1 MPARKAKRT
10 PRPASDEV
18 VGRLTALHPKKI
30 DLSLGRIERL
40 LATLGNPERR
50 MPPALHVAG
59 TNGKGSVIAHL
70 RAMLE
75 AAGYRVNAYTSPHLI
90 SFNERILTADGAIG
104 DEALIALLE
113 ECEAANGDD
122 PITFFEMTTACA
134 FLAFAKSPG
143 DITLIESGLG
153 GRLDAT
159 NVLARPLLAVI
170 TPVSRDH
177 VQFLGDTIELI
188 AGEKAGILKPGVGVV
203 MGPQTPVAAT
213 VLADRAGEIGS
224 PMSRFGEEWSVTANG
239 GGIVWSNG
247 AETLELPPSALAGPH
262 QVDNAGTAIAALEM
276 LSGFDV
282 GARAIAEGLRRVE
295 WPGRLERLCSGP
307 LIDRFDEYA
316 PGDSEVWLD
325 GGHNAAAG
333 AALARVAQAWTD
345 KPLFLIVGMLNSKEP
360 AEFLEPLAP
369 FVEAARCVAIPGE
382 EASLGA
388 RQVTAAAIATGIDA
402 QPSASISDALTAIAR
417 RAACPARV
425 LISGSLYLA
434 GAVLAENGG
443 MASGAWA
450 AKPVTETAPA
460 GIAAA
465 TSPPLPAR
473 DGPASSSAAS
483 V

>member
-1 MPARKAKRT
+1 MPERNAKRT
-10 PRPASDEV
+10 PRPTSDEV
-18 VGRLTALHPKKI
+18 IGRLTALHPKKI

-40 LATLGNPERR
+40 LAALGNPERR
-50 MPPALHVAG
+50 MPPAVHVTG

-90 SFNERILTADGAIG
+90 SFNERIRTADGAIG
-104 DEALIALLE
+104 DDELIVLLE

-134 FLAFAKSPG
+134 FLAFARSSG
-143 DITLIESGLG
+143 DITLIENGLG

-159 NVLARPLLAVI
+159 NVLARPLITVI

-177 VQFLGDTIELI
+177 VQFLGDTIEMI

-203 MGPQTPVAAT
+203 IGPQTPVAAK
-213 VLADRAGEIGS
+213 VLADRAGEIGA

-247 AETLELPPSALAGPH
+247 ARTLELPPSALAGPH
-262 QVDNAGTAIAALEM
+262 QVDNAGTAVAALEL
-276 LSGFDV
+276 LSGFEV

-295 WPGRLERLCSGP
+295 WPALLERLGPGP
-307 LIDRFDEYA
+307 LVDRFEDIA
-316 PGDSEVWLD
+316 PEGSEVWLD

-333 AALARVAQAWTD
+333 AALARVAEGWTD
-345 KPLFLIVGMLNSKEP
+345 KPLFLIVGMLNSKDP
-360 AEFLEPLAP
+360 AEFLAPLAP

-382 EASLGA
+382 QASLGA

-402 QPSASISDALTAIAR
+402 QASASIEDALTAIAR

-434 GAVLAENGG
+434 GAVLAANGG
-443 MASGAWA
+443 MTSGAWA
-450 AKPVTETAPA
+450 AKAVAEPAPA
-460 GIAAA
+460 EIA
-465 TSPPLPAR
+465 
-473 DGPASSSAAS
+473 SAAS

>member
-1 MPARKAKRT
+1 MPERNAKRT
-10 PRPASDEV
+10 PRPTSDEV
-18 VGRLTALHPKKI
+18 IGRLTALHPKKI

-40 LATLGNPERR
+40 LAALGNPERR
-50 MPPALHVAG
+50 MPPAVHVTG

-75 AAGYRVNAYTSPHLI
+75 AAGYRVNAYTSPHLL
-90 SFNERILTADGAIG
+90 SFNERIRTADGAIG
-104 DEALIALLE
+104 DDELIVLLE

-134 FLAFAKSPG
+134 FLAFARSSG
-143 DITLIESGLG
+143 DITLIENGLG

-159 NVLARPLLAVI
+159 NVLARPLVTVI

-177 VQFLGDTIELI
+177 VQFLGDTIEMI

-203 MGPQTPVAAT
+203 IGPQTPVAAK
-213 VLADRAGEIGS
+213 VLADRAGEIGA

-247 AETLELPPSALAGPH
+247 ARTLELPPSALAGPH
-262 QVDNAGTAIAALEM
+262 QVDNAGTAIAALEW

-295 WPGRLERLCSGP
+295 WPARLERLGPGP
-307 LIDRFDEYA
+307 LVDRFEDIA
-316 PGDSEVWLD
+316 PEGSEVWLD

-333 AALARVAQAWTD
+333 AALARVAEGWTD
-345 KPLFLIVGMLNSKEP
+345 KPLFLIVGMLNSKDP
-360 AEFLEPLAP
+360 AEFLAPLAP

-382 EASLGA
+382 QASLGA

-402 QPSASISDALTAIAR
+402 QASASIEDALTAIAR

-434 GAVLAENGG
+434 GAVLAANGG
-443 MASGAWA
+443 MTSGAWA
-450 AKPVTETAPA
+450 AKAVAEP
-460 GIAAA
+460 AAA
-465 TSPPLPAR
+465 EIA
-473 DGPASSSAAS
+473 SAAS

>member
-1 MPARKAKRT
+1 MPASKAKT
-10 PRPASDEV
+10 PPRPTSDEV
-18 VGRLTALHPKKI
+18 VGRLAALHPKKI

-40 LATLGNPERR
+40 LAALGNPERH

-90 SFNERILTADGAIG
+90 SFNERIRTADGLIG

-113 ECEAANGDD
+113 ECEAANGGD

-159 NVLARPLLAVI
+159 NVLARPMASVI

-177 VQFLGDTIELI
+177 VQFLGHTIEMI

-203 MGPQTPVAAT
+203 MGPQTAVAAK
-213 VLADRAGEIGS
+213 VLADRAGEIGA
-224 PMSRFGEEWSVTANG
+224 PMSRFGEEWSVTAKG

-247 AETLELPPSALAGPH
+247 ARTLELPPSALAGPH
-262 QVDNAGTAIAALEM
+262 QVENAGTAIAALEL
-276 LSGFDV
+276 LSGFDI
-282 GARAIAEGLRRVE
+282 ATRAINEGLRRVE

-307 LIDRFDEYA
+307 LIDGFEGSA
-316 PGDSEVWLD
+316 PSGSEVWLD

-333 AALARVAQAWTD
+333 VALARVAEAWSD
-345 KPLFLIVGMLNSKEP
+345 KPLFLVFGMLNSKDP
-360 AEFLEPLAP
+360 AEFLAPLAP
-369 FVEAARCVAIPGE
+369 FLEAASCIAIPGE
-382 EASLGA
+382 ETSLDA
-388 RQVTAAAIATGIDA
+388 RSLTAAAIATGIDA
-402 QPSASISDALTAIAR
+402 QPSASIDDALAAVAG
-417 RAACPARV
+417 RASRASRV

-434 GAVLAENGG
+434 GAVLAANGG
-443 MASGAWA
+443 MASGPWA
-450 AKPVTETAPA
+450 AKPAGETAPA
-460 GIAAA
+460 EIA
-465 TSPPLPAR
+465 
-473 DGPASSSAAS
+473 SAAS

>member
-1 MPARKAKRT
+1 MPERNAKRT
-10 PRPASDEV
+10 PRPTSDEV
-18 VGRLTALHPKKI
+18 IGRLTALHPKKI

-40 LATLGNPERR
+40 LAALGNPERR
-50 MPPALHVAG
+50 MPPAVHVTG

-90 SFNERILTADGAIG
+90 SFNERIRTADGAIG
-104 DEALIALLE
+104 DDELIVLLE

-134 FLAFAKSPG
+134 FLAFARSSG
-143 DITLIESGLG
+143 DITLIENGLG

-159 NVLARPLLAVI
+159 NVLARPLITVI

-177 VQFLGDTIELI
+177 VQFLGDTIEMI

-203 MGPQTPVAAT
+203 IGPQTPVAAK
-213 VLADRAGEIGS
+213 VLADRAGEIGA

-247 AETLELPPSALAGPH
+247 ARTLELPPSALAGPH
-262 QVDNAGTAIAALEM
+262 QVDNAGTAVAALEL

-282 GARAIAEGLRRVE
+282 GARAIDEGLRRVE
-295 WPGRLERLCSGP
+295 WPARLERLGPGP
-307 LIDRFDEYA
+307 LVDRFEDIA
-316 PGDSEVWLD
+316 PAGSEVWLD

-333 AALARVAQAWTD
+333 AALARVAEGWTD
-345 KPLFLIVGMLNSKEP
+345 KPLFLIVGMLNSKDP
-360 AEFLEPLAP
+360 AEFLAPLAP

-382 EASLGA
+382 QASLGA

-402 QPSASISDALTAIAR
+402 QASASIEDALTAIAR

-434 GAVLAENGG
+434 GAVLAANGG
-443 MASGAWA
+443 MTSGAWA
-450 AKPVTETAPA
+450 AKAVAEPAPA
-460 GIAAA
+460 EI
-465 TSPPLPAR
+465 
-473 DGPASSSAAS
+473 AS

>member
-1 MPARKAKRT
+1 MPERNAKRT
-10 PRPASDEV
+10 PRPTSDEV
-18 VGRLTALHPKKI
+18 IGRLTALHPKKI

-40 LATLGNPERR
+40 LAALGNPERR
-50 MPPALHVAG
+50 MPPAVHVTG

-90 SFNERILTADGAIG
+90 SFNERIRTADGAIG
-104 DEALIALLE
+104 DDELIVLLE

-134 FLAFAKSPG
+134 FLAFARSSG
-143 DITLIESGLG
+143 DITLIENGLG

-159 NVLARPLLAVI
+159 NVLARPLVTVI

-177 VQFLGDTIELI
+177 VQFLGDTIEMI

-203 MGPQTPVAAT
+203 IGPQTPVAAK
-213 VLADRAGEIGS
+213 VLADRAGEIGA

-247 AETLELPPSALAGPH
+247 ARTLELPPSALAGPH
-262 QVDNAGTAIAALEM
+262 QVDNAGTAIAALEL

-282 GARAIAEGLRRVE
+282 GARAVAEGLRRVE
-295 WPGRLERLCSGP
+295 WPARLERLGPGP
-307 LIDRFDEYA
+307 LVDRFEDIA
-316 PGDSEVWLD
+316 PEGSEVWLD

-333 AALARVAQAWTD
+333 AALARVAEGWTD
-345 KPLFLIVGMLNSKEP
+345 KPLFLIVGMLNSKDP
-360 AEFLEPLAP
+360 AEFLAPLAP

-382 EASLGA
+382 QASLGA

-402 QPSASISDALTAIAR
+402 QASASIEDALTAIAR

-434 GAVLAENGG
+434 GAVLAANGG
-443 MASGAWA
+443 M
-450 AKPVTETAPA
+450 T
-460 GIAAA
+460 
-465 TSPPLPAR
+465 
-473 DGPASSSAAS
+473 
-483 V
+483 

>member
-1 MPARKAKRT
+1 MPERNAKRT
-10 PRPASDEV
+10 PRPTSDEV
-18 VGRLTALHPKKI
+18 IGRLTALHPKKI

-40 LATLGNPERR
+40 LAALGNPERR
-50 MPPALHVAG
+50 MPPAVHVTG

-75 AAGYRVNAYTSPHLI
+75 AAGYRVNAYTSPHLL
-90 SFNERILTADGAIG
+90 SFNERIRTADGAIG
-104 DEALIALLE
+104 DDELIVLLE

-134 FLAFAKSPG
+134 FLAFARSSG
-143 DITLIESGLG
+143 DITLIENGLG

-159 NVLARPLLAVI
+159 NVLARPLITVI

-177 VQFLGDTIELI
+177 VQFLGDTIEMI

-203 MGPQTPVAAT
+203 IGPQTPVAAK
-213 VLADRAGEIGS
+213 VLADRAGEIGA

-247 AETLELPPSALAGPH
+247 ARTLELPPSALAGPH
-262 QVDNAGTAIAALEM
+262 QVDNAGTAIAALEL

-295 WPGRLERLCSGP
+295 WPARLERLGPGP
-307 LIDRFDEYA
+307 LVDRFEDIA
-316 PGDSEVWLD
+316 PEGSEVWLD

-333 AALARVAQAWTD
+333 AALARVAEGWTD
-345 KPLFLIVGMLNSKEP
+345 KPLFLIVGMLNSKDP
-360 AEFLEPLAP
+360 AEFLAPLAP

-382 EASLGA
+382 QASLGA

-402 QPSASISDALTAIAR
+402 QASASIEDALTAIAR

-434 GAVLAENGG
+434 GAVLAANGG
-443 MASGAWA
+443 MTSGAWA
-450 AKPVTETAPA
+450 AKAVAEP
-460 GIAAA
+460 AAA
-465 TSPPLPAR
+465 EIA
-473 DGPASSSAAS
+473 SAAS

>member
-1 MPARKAKRT
+1 MPTRKAKRP
-10 PRPASDEV
+10 PRPASDDV

-40 LATLGNPERR
+40 LAALGNPERR
-50 MPPALHVAG
+50 MPPALHVTG

-90 SFNERILTADGAIG
+90 RFNERIRTAGGAIG
-104 DEALIALLE
+104 DDALIALLE
-113 ECEAANGDD
+113 ECEAANGDH

-134 FLAFAKSPG
+134 FLAFAESPG
-143 DITLIESGLG
+143 DITLIENGLG

-159 NVLARPLLAVI
+159 NVLARPLLTVI

-177 VQFLGDTIELI
+177 VQFLGDTIEMI

-203 MGPQTPVAAT
+203 MGPQTPVAAK
-213 VLADRAGEIGS
+213 VLADRAGEIGA
-224 PMSRFGEEWSVTANG
+224 PMSRFGEEWSVAANG

-247 AETLELPPSALAGPH
+247 ARTHELPPSALAGPH
-262 QVDNAGTAIAALEM
+262 QVDNAGTAIAALDM
-276 LSGFDV
+276 LSGFEV
-282 GARAIAEGLRRVE
+282 GAKAIAEGLRRVE
-295 WPGRLERLCSGP
+295 WPGRLQRLGSGP
-307 LIDRFDEYA
+307 LIDGFDECA
-316 PGDSEVWLD
+316 PEGSEVWLD

-333 AALARVAQAWTD
+333 AALARVAEAWTD
-345 KPLFLIVGMLNSKEP
+345 KPLFLIVGMLNSKDP
-360 AEFLEPLAP
+360 AEFLAPLAP

-388 RQVTAAAIATGIDA
+388 RDVTAAAVATGIDA
-402 QPSASISDALTAIAR
+402 GPSASLADALAAIGR

-425 LISGSLYLA
+425 LITGSLYLA
-434 GAVLAENGG
+434 GAVLAANGG

-450 AKPVTETAPA
+450 ARPVAETAPA
-460 GIAAA
+460 GIA
-465 TSPPLPAR
+465 
-473 DGPASSSAAS
+473 SAAS

>member
-1 MPARKAKRT
+1 M
-10 PRPASDEV
+10 SDEV

-40 LATLGNPERR
+40 LAALGYPERR

-90 SFNERILTADGAIG
+90 SFNERIHTADGTIG
-104 DEALIALLE
+104 DDELIALLE

-134 FLAFAKSPG
+134 FLAFAKSSG

-177 VQFLGDTIELI
+177 VQFLGDTIEMI

-203 MGPQTPVAAT
+203 MGPQTPVAAK
-213 VLADRAGEIGS
+213 VLAERAGEIGA
-224 PMSRFGEEWSVTANG
+224 PLARFGEEWSVTANG
-239 GGIVWSNG
+239 CGIVWSNG
-247 AETLELPPSALAGPH
+247 ARTLELPPSALAGPH
-262 QVDNAGTAIAALEM
+262 QVDNAGTAIAALD
-276 LSGFDV
+276 LLKGYDV

-307 LIDRFDEYA
+307 LIDGFEEYA

-333 AALARVAQAWTD
+333 AALARVAHGWTD
-345 KPLFLIVGMLNSKEP
+345 KPLFLVFGMLSSKDP
-360 AEFLEPLAP
+360 AEFLAPLAP
-369 FVEAARCVAIPGE
+369 FLEGACCVAIPGE
-382 EASLGA
+382 EASLDA
-388 RQVTAAAIATGIDA
+388 RNVTAAAIATGIDA
-402 QPSASISDALTAIAR
+402 QPSASINDALTTIAG
-417 RAACPARV
+417 RATCASRV

-434 GAVLAENGG
+434 GAVLAANGG

-450 AKPVTETAPA
+450 AKPVTEAAPA
-460 GIAAA
+460 EIASAA
-465 TSPPLPAR
+465 
-473 DGPASSSAAS
+473 GSAAS
-483 V
+483 I

>member
-1 MPARKAKRT
+1 MPERNAKRT
-10 PRPASDEV
+10 PRPTSDEV
-18 VGRLTALHPKKI
+18 IGRLTALHPKKI

-40 LATLGNPERR
+40 LAALGNPERR
-50 MPPALHVAG
+50 MPPAVHVTG

-90 SFNERILTADGAIG
+90 SFNERIRTADGAIG
-104 DEALIALLE
+104 DDELIVLLE

-134 FLAFAKSPG
+134 FLAFARSSG
-143 DITLIESGLG
+143 DITLIENGLG

-159 NVLARPLLAVI
+159 NVLARPLITVI

-177 VQFLGDTIELI
+177 VQFLGDTIEMI

-203 MGPQTPVAAT
+203 IGPQTPVAAK
-213 VLADRAGEIGS
+213 VLADRAGEIGA

-247 AETLELPPSALAGPH
+247 ARTLELPPSALAGPH
-262 QVDNAGTAIAALEM
+262 QVDNAGTAIAALEL

-282 GARAIAEGLRRVE
+282 GARAVAEGLRRVE
-295 WPGRLERLCSGP
+295 WPARLERLGPGP
-307 LIDRFDEYA
+307 LVDRFEDIA
-316 PGDSEVWLD
+316 PEGSEVWLD

-333 AALARVAQAWTD
+333 AALARVAEGWTD
-345 KPLFLIVGMLNSKEP
+345 KPLFLIVGMLNSKDP
-360 AEFLEPLAP
+360 AEFLAPLAP

-382 EASLGA
+382 QASLGA

-402 QPSASISDALTAIAR
+402 QASASIEDALTAIAR

-434 GAVLAENGG
+434 GAVLAANGG
-443 MASGAWA
+443 M
-450 AKPVTETAPA
+450 T
-460 GIAAA
+460 
-465 TSPPLPAR
+465 
-473 DGPASSSAAS
+473 
-483 V
+483 

>member
-1 MPARKAKRT
+1 MPTRKAKRP
-10 PRPASDEV
+10 PRPASDDV

-40 LATLGNPERR
+40 LAALGNPERR
-50 MPPALHVAG
+50 MPPALHVTG

-90 SFNERILTADGAIG
+90 RFNERIRTAGGAIG
-104 DEALIALLE
+104 DDALIALLE

-159 NVLARPLLAVI
+159 NVLARPLLTVI

-177 VQFLGDTIELI
+177 VQFLGDTIEMI

-203 MGPQTPVAAT
+203 MGPQSPVAAK
-213 VLADRAGEIGS
+213 VLADRAGEIGA
-224 PMSRFGEEWSVTANG
+224 PMSRFGKEWSVTANG

-247 AETLELPPSALAGPH
+247 AKALELPPSALAGPH
-262 QVDNAGTAIAALEM
+262 QVDNAGTAIAALD
-276 LSGFDV
+276 LLQGYDV
-282 GARAIAEGLRRVE
+282 GPLAIAEGLRRVE
-295 WPGRLERLCSGP
+295 WPGRLERLRSGP
-307 LIDRFDEYA
+307 LIDRFEEFAPGDS

-333 AALARVAQAWTD
+333 AALARVAEGWTD
-345 KPLFLIVGMLNSKEP
+345 KPLFLIVGMLNSKDP
-360 AEFLEPLAP
+360 AEFLAPLTP
-369 FVEAARCVAIPGE
+369 FVEAARCIAIPGE
-382 EASLGA
+382 QASLGA
-388 RQVTAAAIATGIDA
+388 RRVTAAAIATGIDA
-402 QPSASISDALTAIAR
+402 QASASIEDALTAIAR
-417 RAACPARV
+417 RATCPARV

-434 GAVLAENGG
+434 GAVLTANGG
-443 MASGAWA
+443 MTSGAWA
-450 AKPVTETAPA
+450 AKAVAEPAPA
-460 GIAAA
+460 EI
-465 TSPPLPAR
+465 
-473 DGPASSSAAS
+473 AS

>member
-1 MPARKAKRT
+1 MPERNAKRT
-10 PRPASDEV
+10 PRPTSDEV
-18 VGRLTALHPKKI
+18 IGRLTALHPKKI

-40 LATLGNPERR
+40 LAALGNPERR
-50 MPPALHVAG
+50 MPPAVHVTG

-90 SFNERILTADGAIG
+90 SFNERIRTADGAIG
-104 DEALIALLE
+104 DDELIVLLE

-134 FLAFAKSPG
+134 FLAFARSSG
-143 DITLIESGLG
+143 DITLIENGLG

-159 NVLARPLLAVI
+159 NVLARPLITVI

-177 VQFLGDTIELI
+177 VQFLGDTIEMI

-203 MGPQTPVAAT
+203 IGPQTPVAAK
-213 VLADRAGEIGS
+213 VLADRAGEIGA

-247 AETLELPPSALAGPH
+247 ARTLELPPSALAGPH
-262 QVDNAGTAIAALEM
+262 QVDNAGTAIAALEL
-276 LSGFDV
+276 LSGFEV

-295 WPGRLERLCSGP
+295 WPARLERLGPGP
-307 LIDRFDEYA
+307 LVDRFEDIA
-316 PGDSEVWLD
+316 PEGSEVWLD

-333 AALARVAQAWTD
+333 AALARVAEGWTD
-345 KPLFLIVGMLNSKEP
+345 KPLFLIVGMLNSKDP
-360 AEFLEPLAP
+360 AEFLAPLAP

-382 EASLGA
+382 QASLGA

-402 QPSASISDALTAIAR
+402 QASASIEDALTAIAR

-434 GAVLAENGG
+434 GAVLAANGG
-443 MASGAWA
+443 MTSGAWA
-450 AKPVTETAPA
+450 AKAVAEP
-460 GIAAA
+460 AAA
-465 TSPPLPAR
+465 EIA
-473 DGPASSSAAS
+473 SAAS

>member
-1 MPARKAKRT
+1 MPERNAKRT
-10 PRPASDEV
+10 PRPTSDEV
-18 VGRLTALHPKKI
+18 IGRLTALHPKKI

-40 LATLGNPERR
+40 LAALGNPERR
-50 MPPALHVAG
+50 MPPAVHVTG

-90 SFNERILTADGAIG
+90 SFNERIRTADGAIG
-104 DEALIALLE
+104 DDELIVLLE

-134 FLAFAKSPG
+134 FLAFARSSG
-143 DITLIESGLG
+143 DITLIENGLG

-159 NVLARPLLAVI
+159 NVLARPLITVI

-177 VQFLGDTIELI
+177 VQFLGDTIEMI

-203 MGPQTPVAAT
+203 IGPQTPVAAK
-213 VLADRAGEIGS
+213 VLADRAGEIGA

-247 AETLELPPSALAGPH
+247 ARTLELPPSALAGPH
-262 QVDNAGTAIAALEM
+262 QVDNAGTAIAALEL

-295 WPGRLERLCSGP
+295 WPARLERLGPGP
-307 LIDRFDEYA
+307 LVDRFEDIA
-316 PGDSEVWLD
+316 PEGSEVWLD

-333 AALARVAQAWTD
+333 AALARVAEGWTD
-345 KPLFLIVGMLNSKEP
+345 KPLFLIVGMLNSKDP
-360 AEFLEPLAP
+360 AEFLAPLAP

-382 EASLGA
+382 QASLGA
-388 RQVTAAAIATGIDA
+388 RQVTAAAVATGIDA
-402 QPSASISDALTAIAR
+402 QASASIEDALTAIAR

-434 GAVLAENGG
+434 GAVLAANGG
-443 MASGAWA
+443 MTSGAWA
-450 AKPVTETAPA
+450 AKAVAEPAPA
-460 GIAAA
+460 EI
-465 TSPPLPAR
+465 
-473 DGPASSSAAS
+473 AS